1 MSDHRHVAA
10 SDRTAE
16 PTQPGRRASRRAG
29 RDGGTPQGASHEY
42 GPRYDEPPRGPAG
55 PGGPGG
61 SRGSGASGGAKRLG
75 VGAWVS
81 IALTGVMV
89 VGTLTGYKFYRDIA
103 GNIAREDVEDKL
115 GADRPPETG
124 ALNVLVVG
132 SDTRDGAGNKKY
144 GQHLQGQGE
153 RTDTIILLHIS
164 PNRDKATLVSFP
176 RDSMVQAPDC
186 QNPKTKATIPAGLRQ
201 INATF
206 NDGGIACTWKTIEA
220 LTDIRINHF
229 VKVDFSGFKGIVD
242 ALGGIEICLPQD
254 VMDKKAKLNLTKGKH
269 TVKGETALAYVRA
282 RYSLGD
288 GSDISRIK
296 RQQVF
301 ITQVMKKATSSDLL
315 TDLPKLT
322 DFLTAATS
330 SVTMDRN
337 LTTGRLLE
345 IAQSAKSLTA
355 KGLKSVT
362 VPWKPYAPDPGRVE
376 WAQPKAD
383 QLFAAIRSDIEVQP
397 TATPKPS
404 SSGTG
409 GPTAAPAKPAI
420 KPSQIRIQVLN
431 GTNTSGKAQEVADA
445 LTAQGFVVTEL
456 GDARLSNGADQP
468 QTKLLYAKNAQD
480 GADYAAPVAAKLLNK
495 EKVKPA
501 SGKVKPG
508 STKPYVPSG
517 TPTPGT
523 TTAADTTGTA
533 KTTDAAV
540 ADPQGPVIQLVI
552 GADWKGVAS
561 PIKIPDSIKGD
572 VVDANTNPCL

>member
-1 MSDHRHVAA
+1 MSDHRHVAV

-16 PTQPGRRASRRAG
+16 PTVPGRRASRRAG
-29 RDGGTPQGASHEY
+29 RDGGAPEEVSPLYE
-42 GPRYDEPPRGPAG
+42 EPPRGP
-55 PGGPGG
+55 GGSRR
-61 SRGSGASGGAKRLG
+61 SRGSGSSDGKAKRLG

-89 VGTLTGYKFYRDIA
+89 VGTLTGYKFYRDIE

-115 GADRPPETG
+115 GANRPPETG

-132 SDTRDGAGNKKY
+132 SDSRDGAGNKKY
-144 GQHLQGQGE
+144 GQHLQGTGE

-164 PNRDKATLVSFP
+164 PNRDKATLISFP
-176 RDSMVQAPDC
+176 RDSMVQAPQC
-186 QNPKTKATIPAGLRQ
+186 QNPKTKALIPAGLRQ

-206 NDGGIACTWKTIEA
+206 NDGGIACTWKTIET
-220 LTDIRINHF
+220 LTNIHINHF
-229 VKVDFSGFKGIVD
+229 VKVDFSGFKGIID
-242 ALGGIEICLPQD
+242 ALGGIEICLPKD

-269 TVKGETALAYVRA
+269 VVKGETALAYVRA
-282 RYSLGD
+282 RYTLGD

-301 ITQVMKKATSSDLL
+301 LTQVMKKATSSDLL
-315 TDLPKLT
+315 TSLPKLT
-322 DFLTAATS
+322 AFLNAATS

-345 IAQSAKSLTA
+345 IAQSAASLNA

-404 SSGTG
+404 ASGNQ
-409 GPTAAPAKPAI
+409 TAAPAKPAI

-431 GTNTSGKAQEVADA
+431 GTNTSGRAQEVADA
-445 LTAQGFVVTEL
+445 LTAQGFTVTEV

-468 QTKLLYAKNAQD
+468 KTKVLYAKNAQE
-480 GADYAAPVAAKLLNK
+480 GADYAAPVAAKLLND
-495 EKVKPA
+495 EKVKPEG
-501 SGKVKPG
+501 GKVKPG
-508 STKPYVPSG
+508 STKPYAPST

-523 TTAADTTGTA
+523 TTAADTSGTTGT
-533 KTTDAAV
+533 TTTGATGTDG
-540 ADPQGPVIQLVI
+540 QGPVIQLII

-572 VVDANTNPCL
+572 VIDANTNPCL

>member
-1 MSDHRHVAA
+1 MSDHRHVGV
-10 SDRTAE
+10 SDHRDE
-16 PTQPGRRASRRAG
+16 PTVPGRRGSRRAD
-29 RDGGTPQGASHEY
+29 RGGAPPQEHPA
-42 GPRYDEPPRGPAG
+42 PYDEPPRS
-55 PGGPGG
+55 PG
-61 SRGSGASGGAKRLG
+61 RSGGRSGSNGKAKRLS
-75 VGAWVS
+75 VGGWVS
-81 IALTGVMV
+81 VALTGVLV
-89 VGTLTGYKFYRDIA
+89 VGTLSGYKFYRDIS

-115 GADRPPETG
+115 GANRPPDTG

-132 SDTRDGAGNKKY
+132 SDSRDGAGNKKY
-144 GQHLQGQGE
+144 GQHLQGTGE

-164 PNRDKATLVSFP
+164 PNRDKATLLSFP
-176 RDSMVQAPDC
+176 RDSMVQAPEC
-186 QNPKTKATIPAGLRQ
+186 QNPKTKAVIPASLRQ

-206 NDGGIACTWKTIEA
+206 NDGGIACTWKTIET
-220 LTDIRINHF
+220 LTNIHINHF

-242 ALGGIEICLPQD
+242 ALGGIEICLPKD
-254 VMDKKAKLNLTKGKH
+254 VADKKAKLNLTKGKH
-269 TVKGETALAYVRA
+269 IVKGETALAYVRA
-282 RYSLGD
+282 RYQLGD

-315 TDLPKLT
+315 TDLGKLT
-322 DFLTAATS
+322 DFLQAATS

-362 VPWKPYAPDPGRVE
+362 VPWKPYAPDPARVE

-404 SSGTG
+404 GTG
-409 GPTAAPAKPAI
+409 TQTAAPAKPAI
-420 KPSQIRIQVLN
+420 KPSQVRIQVLN

-445 LTAQGFVVTEL
+445 LAAQGFTVTEL

-468 QTKLLYAKNAQD
+468 KTKILFAKNAQE
-480 GADYAAPVAAKLLNK
+480 GADYAAPVAAKLLNE
-495 EKVKPA
+495 EKVKPEG
-501 SGKVKPG
+501 GKIKPG
-508 STKPYVPSG
+508 STKPYVSSATPESGATPSA
-517 TPTPGT
+517 TPT
-523 TTAADTTGTA
+523 AATPPEG
-533 KTTDAAV
+533 
-540 ADPQGPVIQLVI
+540 QGPVIQLVV

-561 PIKIPDSIKGD
+561 PIKIPDSIKGE
-572 VVDANTNPCL
+572 VIDADTNPCL

>member
-1 MSDHRHVAA
+1 MSDHRHVAV
-10 SDRTAE
+10 SDRTTE
-16 PTQPGRRASRRAG
+16 PGTQGRRASRRAS
-29 RDGGTPQGASHEY
+29 RDGGAPPTPSY
-42 GPRYDEPPRGPAG
+42 GEPPLGS
-55 PGGPGG
+55 GGRNGSGRSGG
-61 SRGSGASGGAKRLG
+61 SGDSAKRLS

-89 VGTLTGYKFYRDIA
+89 IGTLTGYKFYRDIT
-103 GNIAREDVEDKL
+103 GNITRLDVEGEL
-115 GADRPPETG
+115 GSNRPPETG

-132 SDTRDGAGNKKY
+132 SDSRDGAGNKKY
-144 GQHLQGQGE
+144 GQHLQGTGE

-176 RDSMVQAPDC
+176 RDSMVQAPQC
-186 QNPKTKATIPAGLRQ
+186 QNPKTKAIIPAGLRQ

-206 NDGGIACTWKTIEA
+206 NDGGIGCTWKTIET
-220 LTDIRINHF
+220 LTNIHINHF

-242 ALGGIEICLPQD
+242 ALGGIEICLPKD

-269 TVKGETALAYVRA
+269 VVKGETALAYVRA
-282 RYSLGD
+282 RYTLGD

-301 ITQVMKKATSSDLL
+301 LTQVMKKATSSDLL
-315 TDLPKLT
+315 TSLPKLT
-322 DFLTAATS
+322 AFLNAATS

-337 LTTGRLLE
+337 LSTGRLIE

-404 SSGTG
+404 SSGSQS
-409 GPTAAPAKPAI
+409 AAPAKPAI

-445 LTAQGFVVTEL
+445 LAAQGFTVTEV

-468 QTKLLYAKNAQD
+468 KTKVLYAKDAQD
-480 GADYAAPVAAKLLNK
+480 GADYAGPVAAKLLNE
-495 EKVKPA
+495 EKVKPEG
-501 SGKVKPG
+501 GKIKPG

-523 TTAADTTGTA
+523 TTAADTGGTGATTPADTGGTGGTA
-533 KTTDAAV
+533 SADA
-540 ADPQGPVIQLVI
+540 QGPVIQLII

-561 PIKIPDSIKGD
+561 PIKLPDDIKD
-572 VVDANTNPCL
+572 SVIDASTNPCL